1 MSRRPRFQLV
11 CACACLLL
19 SMSVSA
25 SVVVDTTRL
34 IYPALEREISLRLS
48 NSGPQPALV
57 QAWIDDGSVD
67 AKPDEV
73 DVPFVVMPPIA
84 RINPDKGQ
92 SLRIAYT
99 PGAGV
104 PKDRESVFWLNV
116 LDVPP
121 LPSVQASNH
130 MQMAFRTRL
139 KLFFRPADLPGSA
152 VESAE
157 KLRWSLARSAAG
169 AVLQVRNDGA
179 FHVSFSSVEV
189 ELKDG
194 RRFKAQSH
202 MLAPKSSAD
211 FAFEQPLTPAGAE
224 GRVIYEWIND
234 HGSTVR
240 GETKLQF

>member
-1 MSRRPRFQLV
+1 
-11 CACACLLL
+11 
-19 SMSVSA
+19 MSVSA

-48 NSGPQPALV
+48 NSGGQPALV
-57 QAWIDDGSVD
+57 QTWIDDGNVD
-67 AKPDEV
+67 AKPDDV

-84 RINPDKGQ
+84 RINQGKGQ

-99 PGAGV
+99 PRAGI

-121 LPSVQASNH
+121 LPSGQVSNH

-152 VESAE
+152 IDSAQ
-157 KLRWSLARSAAG
+157 KLRWGLAKSSNG
-169 AVLQVRNDGA
+169 TVLQVRNDGA

-189 ELKDG
+189 KLDDG
-194 RRFKAQSH
+194 RSFNVQSH
-202 MLAPKSSAD
+202 MLAPRSSAD
-211 FAFEQPLTPAGAE
+211 FAFEQALTSSTAA
-224 GRVIYEWIND
+224 GRVIYQWIND
-234 HGSTVR
+234 YGSTVR
-240 GETKLQF
+240 AESKLQF